1 MDAREQSRKPYLSDL
16 SDSQWQLIAPL
27 LPSSGGGRKRTTDL
41 REVLNAALY
50 LLRTG
55 CGWRHLP
62 HDFPPEGTVRD
73 YFHQWRRSGVW
84 PAIHD
89 RLRRAVRV
97 QEGRDPEPSA
107 AIIDSQSVK
116 ATRTTGS
123 RGYDAG
129 KKINGRKR
137 HLLVDTLGL
146 LLCVVVHVASVQ
158 DRDGA
163 KLVLENCRDKLPR
176 LQLVWAD
183 GGYAGKL
190 IAWTD
195 ETCHWK
201 LEIVK
206 RSDKAEGF
214 TVLPRRWVVERTIS
228 WVNNERRLSKDY
240 ECWPETSEAM
250 IHLSMINVMLKRLA
264 SQTLTEAARNQ
275 LAV

>member
-1 MDAREQSRKPYLSDL
+1 MDAREQIRKPYLSDL
-16 SDSQWQLIAPL
+16 SDSQWMLIAPL

-84 PAIHD
+84 QTIHD

-129 KKINGRKR
+129 KRINGRKR

-146 LLCVVVHVASVQ
+146 LLFVVVHVASVQ

-163 KLVLENCRDKLPR
+163 KLVLRACRDRLPR

-183 GGYAGKL
+183 GGYAGQL
-190 IAWTD
+190 IAWT
-195 ETCHWK
+195 EQTCHWK

-228 WVNNERRLSKDY
+228 WVNNDRRLSKDY
-240 ECWPETSEAM
+240 ECWPETSEAI
-250 IHLSMINVMLKRLA
+250 IHLSMINVMLKRLT
-264 SQTLTEAARNQ
+264 SQPLTEAARRQ

>member
-1 MDAREQSRKPYLSDL
+1 MDAQEQNRKPSPSDL
-16 SDSQWQLIAPL
+16 SDSQWLLIAPL
-27 LPSSGGGRKRTTDL
+27 LPLSGGGRKRTTDL

-50 LLRTG
+50 LWSTG

-62 HDFPPEGTVRD
+62 QDFPPEGTVRD
-73 YFHQWRRSGVW
+73 YFHQWRRNGVW
-84 PAIHD
+84 PTMHD

-107 AIIDSQSVK
+107 AISDSQSVK

-123 RGYDAG
+123 RGDDAG

-146 LLCVVVHVASVQ
+146 RLFVVVHVASVP

-163 KLVLENCRDKLPR
+163 KLVLENCRNKLPR
-176 LQLVWAD
+176 RQLLWGD
-183 GGYAGKL
+183 GGSAGQL
-190 IAWTD
+190 IAWT
-195 ETCHWK
+195 ERTGHWK

-228 WVNNERRLSKDY
+228 
-240 ECWPETSEAM
+240 
-250 IHLSMINVMLKRLA
+250 
-264 SQTLTEAARNQ
+264 
-275 LAV
+275 